1 MREKTTIEACRRDL
15 AEKARV
21 FRDEFLAVFR
31 PLLNP
36 LLEKIEKNARKRWL
50 NKILTEED
58 IEFLRDLGNE
68 LKTQDTLSTAKPI
81 FWQINEVVKR
91 YCIDPAYA
99 DRDCVLIGEDGGTHC
114 DTEDEAKKLLVEDYD
129 IAKEDLV
136 DIDSLE
142 EIEDYCDDKGIPC
155 HYTGYEEY
163 EARSGCFL
171 TLRAVH
177 AHIQRNGYR
186 YAQGRNTGKYC
197 NHAFRNPEL
206 EKLLKIVEKFSP
218 EK

>member
-1 MREKTTIEACRRDL
+1 MMDI
-15 AEKARV
+15 
-21 FRDEFLAVFR
+21 
-31 PLLNP
+31 
-36 LLEKIEKNARKRWL
+36 

-58 IEFLRDLGNE
+58 IEFLKDLGRE

-81 FWQINEVVKR
+81 FWQVNEKVKR
-91 YCIDPAYA
+91 YGIDPDYA
-99 DRDCVLIGEDGGTHC
+99 DGICLMIGEDGGSYC
-114 DTEDEAKKLLVEDYD
+114 DNVDEAKEYLIDNHDVE
-129 IAKEDLV
+129 KEDLENIDTRDEIKDFCEEN
-136 DIDSLE
+136 DIVC
-142 EIEDYCDDKGIPC
+142 Y
-155 HYTGYEEY
+155 YTGYKGHEE
-163 EARSGCFL
+163 RSGCFL

-218 EK
+218 EKCTNE